1 MREAFGGT
9 FTIQLIL
16 LFLAIYIAFIAVA
29 LNYAKAFRVKNQ
41 IINIIEQNEGFDF
54 DNSAEGSAQNEIQK
68 YLRRVSYYVN
78 LTNIKNN
85 NITYVKNICTLNSYL
100 EKDIKSSFRIKEFE
114 TSRKI
119 EGKKK
124 KFKNAWKIIKMVE

>member
-1 MREAFGGT
+1 MKRAIREN
-9 FTIQLIL
+9 LIKKIGL
-16 LFLAIYIAFIAVA
+16 ID
-29 LNYAKAFRVKNQ
+29 KH
-41 IINIIEQNEGFDF
+41 
-54 DNSAEGSAQNEIQK
+54 NS
-68 YLRRVSYYVN
+68 
-78 LTNIKNN
+78 NIKNN